1 MKAFSLIEL
10 IFVIVIMGILTFT
23 GLQYIPDEKLTTYT
37 QMLKAKILEKKSNAL
52 GYKLSKNDEGN
63 DSYYCIRFD
72 KNWLT
77 LDENNSKIKY
87 DFNKTYITTIKAVD
101 KNNNNINR
109 ICFDYLGRPYNGN
122 VDNNLTK
129 MIHTNIII
137 SLKNEKNKEENITV
151 YPISGVIR

>member
-52 GYKLSKNDEGN
+52 GYRYTGENNLT
-63 DSYYCIRFD
+63 CITFD

-109 ICFDYLGRPYNGN
+109 VCFDYLGRPYNGN